1 MKDCDSFQNLFQ
13 VFIQFFLVMLDLILW
28 LSIMVDE
35 EIKNGF
41 KNSAQNKV
49 KKASFYYLILHNC
62 CKSGYVIFWTLKDWE
77 DWQKS
82 RIFMTKI
89 SLVSLIAYF
98 YAKMGMLLNGFCWK
112 SWMGTGFCYIC
123 IKTFFLKSNF
133 RRTIKWKAKY
143 RSCSSHL
150 YKMA

>member
-1 MKDCDSFQNLFQ
+1 
-13 VFIQFFLVMLDLILW
+13 
-28 LSIMVDE
+28 MVDE

-49 KKASFYYLILHNC
+49 KKASFSYLILHNC

-77 DWQKS
+77 DLQKS

-98 YAKMGMLLNGFCWK
+98 YAKMGVVEWVLLKGLNGHR
-112 SWMGTGFCYIC
+112 I
-123 IKTFFLKSNF
+123 L
-133 RRTIKWKAKY
+133 
-143 RSCSSHL
+143 L
-150 YKMA
+150 YMY